1 VLRIVPKID
10 LGGFEHQLVDCKIR
24 LRNGIVEEPGP
35 GAPQQSRRSR
45 PDARSASTPATARN
59 AIRADRQRLQGV
71 WSLISGTVS
80 GRPGDA
86 ETKLLWTLAGDT
98 IVVEMKERWV
108 GKWTLD
114 PTQSPKRIN
123 LAATAPDGT
132 TTEVIR
138 GVYEV
143 RGDKLCLCLAYGDE
157 PRPENL
163 RSSPGTGQV
172 SLALKRQ

>member
-10 LGGFEHQLVDCKIR
+10 LSGFEHHIVDCKIR
-24 LRNGIVEEPGP
+24 LRNGILEELGTPGE
-35 GAPQQSRRSR
+35 SR
-45 PDARSASTPATARN
+45 PRLDPRPTFTPAMIQE
-59 AIRADRQRLQGV
+59 AIRIDGERLQGV
-71 WSLISGTVS
+71 WSLISGAVS
-80 GRPGDA
+80 GRPGGA
-86 ETKLLWTLAGDT
+86 EAKVRWTLAGDS
-98 IVVEMKERWV
+98 IVVEMHERWV

-114 PTQSPKRIN
+114 PTRSPKRIN
-123 LAATAPDGT
+123 LAATSSDGT

-143 RGDKLCLCLAYGDE
+143 RGDKLCICLAYGDE

-163 RSSPGTGQV
+163 RSSPGTSQV